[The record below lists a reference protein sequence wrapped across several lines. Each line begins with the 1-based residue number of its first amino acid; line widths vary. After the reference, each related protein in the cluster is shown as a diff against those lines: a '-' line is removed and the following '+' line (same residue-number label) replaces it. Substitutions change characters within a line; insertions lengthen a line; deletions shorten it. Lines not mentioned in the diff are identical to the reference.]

1 MINICNIYLYWKV
14 IIRAII
20 LRMECKYRVTD
31 LSYKNEKHD
40 LVFFNFKDFRLVY
53 NDTRRFGV
61 FLVFSIKDDIYNLPP
76 LSNVGD
82 EPFDISKDEFYK
94 KISSS
99 NDKIKSLL
107 LDQSITSGLGN
118 IYADEVLFDASI
130 NPKRPGKSLSKEETD
145 RLLESSKKI
154 LSLAIENGGTTIKSF
169 ESFNNESGHFQI
181 SLKVHTKEGKRCP
194 NCGNIIL
201 KDRIGGRSS
210 YYCPS
215 CERIRDFKTYAI
227 TGTYSSG
234 KSLVLSMIKEKGYK
248 TYSLDD
254 IYRELLESSTKMKRE
269 ILKSFKTLDK
279 SKLREIVYNDKHQ
292 KELLESITHK
302 YILSELFNRIESD
315 KEDIIFIEVP
325 LLFETH
331 FEKTFDYIIDVY
343 SNREEENTKI
353 KNVSK
358 DIKEDVDKNQFDKEY
373 KRLHS
378 NYVLYNISNIIDL
391 RKKVNELLK
400 EILWVFS
407 QPAQKQEKCIK
418 KKH

>member
-1 MINICNIYLYWKV
+1 MPELPEVETVKLKIEPYIVGKTIESLDIFYPKFSHLSVLKGQTIHSLKRRGKYIIFILDDYYL
-14 IIRAII
+14 ISH
-20 LRMECKYRVTD
+20 LRMEGKYRVTD
-31 LSYKNEKHD
+31 LSYKNDKHD

-82 EPFDISKDEFYK
+82 EPFDISKDLFYK

-130 NPKRPGKSLSKEETD
+130 NPKRPGKSLSKDETD

-210 YYCPS
+210 YYCPT
-215 CERIRDFKTYAI
+215 CQRIRDFKTYAI

-234 KSLVLSMIKEKGYK
+234 KSLVLSMITEKGYK
-248 TYSLDD
+248 PY
-254 IYRELLESSTKMKRE
+254 
-269 ILKSFKTLDK
+269 
-279 SKLREIVYNDKHQ
+279 
-292 KELLESITHK
+292 
-302 YILSELFNRIESD
+302 
-315 KEDIIFIEVP
+315 
-325 LLFETH
+325 
-331 FEKTFDYIIDVY
+331 
-343 SNREEENTKI
+343 
-353 KNVSK
+353 
-358 DIKEDVDKNQFDKEY
+358 
-373 KRLHS
+373 
-378 NYVLYNISNIIDL
+378 
-391 RKKVNELLK
+391 
-400 EILWVFS
+400 
-407 QPAQKQEKCIK
+407 
-418 KKH
+418 